1 QMNERKRDIMIAARQ
16 AGQPA
21 AAAWEA
27 MERKLEIDR
36 NLRAYQAA
44 GVPVTYHACDVTDRE
59 ALAATLEAIRRAAGP
74 IEGVLH
80 GAGIDRSCRMER
92 KQPDVVLQT
101 IRIKVGG
108 AANLMALTREDPV
121 RHFIGFGSISGR
133 FG

>member
-1 QMNERKRDIMIAARQ
+1 IRRGATWVVTGGARGITAACALELAKRYGLKLHLIGSTPLPEIDPQWHTLSAEQMNERKRDIMIAARQ

-74 IEGVLH
+74 I
-80 GAGIDRSCRMER
+80 
-92 KQPDVVLQT
+92 
-101 IRIKVGG
+101 
-108 AANLMALTREDPV
+108 
-121 RHFIGFGSISGR
+121 
-133 FG
+133 